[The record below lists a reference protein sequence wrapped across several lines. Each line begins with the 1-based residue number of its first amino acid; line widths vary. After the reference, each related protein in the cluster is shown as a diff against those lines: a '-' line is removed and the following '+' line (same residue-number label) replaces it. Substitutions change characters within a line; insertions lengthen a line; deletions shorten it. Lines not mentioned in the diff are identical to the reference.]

1 MRFASLGSGSE
12 GNALLIECGPAD
24 APLRLL
30 IDCGFGVREA
40 TRRLERLGVA
50 PGQIDAIFVTHEHGD
65 HIGGAARLAVA
76 AGATLYMTA
85 GTAVAGLGQR
95 PPGLRLEMLDAHRPL
110 ELRAARI
117 EPVAVPHDA
126 REPVQFVIDD
136 GQTRLGVLTDLGHG
150 TAHVVR
156 AMCRLDAMVL
166 ECNHD
171 AGMLEASDYP
181 RMLKRRIAGP
191 YGHLENTAAAD
202 LLAAIDQ
209 SRLRTVVAAH
219 LSRSNNHP
227 DLARAALAPAWAG
240 ASERDIRVADQDEG
254 IAWTTA

>member
-1 MRFASLGSGSE
+1 MRFCSLGSGSG
-12 GNALLIECGPAD
+12 GNATVVEARDGSGVS
-24 APLRLL
+24 RVV
-30 IDCGFGVREA
+30 IDCGFSLRELDA
-40 TRRLERLGVA
+40 RLARIGLTAGDL
-50 PGQIDAIFVTHEHGD
+50 DAVFVTHEHGD

-76 AGATLYMTA
+76 AGAPLYMTA
-85 GTAVAGLGQR
+85 GTAVAGLGLR
-95 PPGLRLEMLDAHRPL
+95 PPALRLEMLDAHRPL
-110 ELRAARI
+110 EFDGVRI

-171 AGMLEASDYP
+171 AGLLEASDYP
-181 RMLKRRIAGP
+181 RMLKRRISGP
-191 YGHLENTAAAD
+191 YGHLENAAAAS

-227 DLARAALAPAWAG
+227 DLARSALAQAWAG
-240 ASERDIRVADQDEG
+240 AAKSDIRIADQDEG
-254 IAWTTA
+254 IAWMTA

>member
-12 GNALLIECGPAD
+12 GNALLIECGPAH
-24 APLRLL
+24 ALRRIL
-30 IDCGFGVREA
+30 IDCGFGLREA
-40 TRRLERLGVA
+40 TRRLERLGVT
-50 PGQIDAIFVTHEHGD
+50 PVQIDAIFVTHEHGD

-95 PPGLRLEMLDAHRPL
+95 APSLSLELLDAHQPL
-110 ELRAARI
+110 ELCGVRI

-156 AMCRLDAMVL
+156 AMSRLDAMVL

-171 AGMLEASDYP
+171 AALLEASDYP
-181 RMLKRRIAGP
+181 RMLKRRISGP
-191 YGHLENTAAAD
+191 YGHLENTAAAE

-227 DLARAALAPAWAG
+227 DLARRALATAWAG
-240 ASERDIRVADQDEG
+240 ASESDVRIADQDEG
-254 IAWTTA
+254 IAWMSA